1 MISLTTRT
9 IVAATVLTLAGC
21 ASKQPNTALESARA
35 AYERVSSDEMVNKHS
50 TEDLNVASL
59 KLESAIKA
67 WKDKKSKS
75 EVDKRA
81 YIAER
86 YALIAEQRSARL
98 QHQKNISE
106 GKLARTNVQ
115 MELRS
120 SEALAARSEAEKLAE
135 QSAALEQQVLQREER
150 LQQQLAEL
158 EELKQLQAT
167 NSDRGMVLTLGD
179 VLFDT
184 GESSLKPAAQ
194 NNLLE
199 VAQFLQKYPDRKL
212 TIEGHTDNTGDEE
225 YNMNLSAERALAVKS
240 MLALHGVE
248 PSRISAQGMG
258 ESSPMA
264 SNDSAAGRQRNR
276 RVDLIFTESEDLMI
290 GTIDE

>member
-1 MISLTTRT
+1 MISLSTRT

-21 ASKQPNTALESARA
+21 AAKQPNAALDAARA
-35 AYERVSSDEMVNKHS
+35 TYERVSSDEMVNKHS

-59 KLESAIKA
+59 KLESAIAA
-67 WKDKKSKS
+67 WEDKKSKS
-75 EVDKRA
+75 EIDKRA

-98 QHQKNISE
+98 QHQQNISD

-115 MELRS
+115 MELRA
-120 SEALAARSEAEKLAE
+120 SEALAARSEAEELAA
-135 QSAALEQQVLQREER
+135 QSAALEQQVRQREER

-158 EELKQLQAT
+158 EELKKLQAT

-194 NNLLE
+194 NNLLD
-199 VAQFLQKYPDRKL
+199 VAAFLQKYPDRKL

-240 MLALHGVE
+240 MLALQGVDS
-248 PSRISAQGMG
+248 SRISAQGLG